1 MNNIKKSIRQI
12 HAAMAALSG
21 DDKVVTFVSTADSI
35 AQQTIIANMAMM
47 YEAAQERVLVLDIDF
62 GNKRLQKAF
71 KLKNEFGLSDY
82 LDGGSSKMDNLVNS
96 IPGKKI
102 DVITP
107 GTLKPENVKYLIG
120 DPKFDVLMKQLTGK
134 YDHVLINTPAFKKID
149 LLDSLIQVS
158 DGMVMIEQ
166 AGSVNKRDI
175 RNTIKLLRQ
184 HSAPLLGYINIEKG

>member
-1 MNNIKKSIRQI
+1 MNNIKKAIRQI
-12 HAAMAALSG
+12 HAAMATLSG

-47 YEAAQERVLVLDIDF
+47 YEAAQERVLVLDMDF

-82 LDGGSSKMDNLVNS
+82 LDGGTSKMDNLINS
-96 IPGKKI
+96 IAGKQI
-102 DVITP
+102 GVITP
-107 GTLKPENVKYLIG
+107 GSLQSENVKFLIG
-120 DPKFDVLMKQLTGK
+120 DPKFDMLMKQLTGK
-134 YDHVLINTPAFKKID
+134 YDHVLINTPSFKKID
-149 LLDSLIQVS
+149 LLDSIIQVS

-166 AGSVNKRDI
+166 AGAVSKRDI
-175 RNTIKLLRQ
+175 RKTIQLLRQ

>member
-1 MNNIKKSIRQI
+1 
-12 HAAMAALSG
+12 
-21 DDKVVTFVSTADSI
+21 
-35 AQQTIIANMAMM
+35 
-47 YEAAQERVLVLDIDF
+47 
-62 GNKRLQKAF
+62 
-71 KLKNEFGLSDY
+71 
-82 LDGGSSKMDNLVNS
+82 
-96 IPGKKI
+96 
-102 DVITP
+102 
-107 GTLKPENVKYLIG
+107 
-120 DPKFDVLMKQLTGK
+120 MKQLTGK